1 MNEPTQPHYLNN
13 KQKFPE
19 YFKKLEEL
27 GEQMKNQAPF
37 DEKTIQ
43 LIQLAGSVANGSEGA
58 SHSHAKQALEA
69 GASVEEIQHTV
80 LLLTSTIGFPAT
92 MAGLSWVN
100 DIVEDS

>member
-1 MNEPTQPHYLNN
+1 MGKPKQEHYLSNRE
-13 KQKFPE
+13 KFPE

-27 GEQMKNQAPF
+27 GEQMKKQSPF

-43 LIQLAGSVANGSEGA
+43 LIQLAGSVASGSEGA
-58 SHSHAKQALEA
+58 THSHAKQALEA
-69 GASVEEIQHTV
+69 GATAEEIQHSV

-100 DIVEDS
+100 DILEQN

>member
-13 KQKFPE
+13 KEKFPE

-43 LIQLAGSVANGSEGA
+43 LTQLAGSVANGSEGA
-58 SHSHAKQALEA
+58 SHSYAKQALEA